1 MKTIISNSR
10 RLLGLC
16 LLSVFA
22 AIPASAQQG
31 KINIE
36 HLDKLASRASQTV
49 DVTVDQNLLQLASKV
64 FGPGRSPDEK
74 LVKDIIKDLK
84 GVFVKRFVFEKE
96 NEYTDSDVEI
106 IRSQLNGPA
115 WTKIVGV
122 RSKREGMNV
131 DVHIMT
137 EESLI
142 RGLAV
147 LVAEPKALTV
157 VNIVGPLD
165 VEKLSQLG
173 GRFGIPILDLEQMGK
188 TTTTK
193 SKDKEKEKETKP

>member
-1 MKTIISNSR
+1 MKTTILNLR
-10 RLLGLC
+10 RLSGLC
-16 LLSVFA
+16 LLAFFA
-22 AIPASAQQG
+22 VIPASAQQG
-31 KINIE
+31 KIHID
-36 HLDKLASRASQTV
+36 HLERLATRAVETV
-49 DVTVDQNLLQLASKV
+49 DVTVDDKLITLAWKV
-64 FGPGRSPDEK
+64 LGERSPDEK

-96 NEYTDSDVEI
+96 SEYTDADVET
-106 IRSQLNGPA
+106 IRSQLNAPG
-115 WTKIVGV
+115 WSKVVGV
-122 RSKREGMNV
+122 RSRRQGANV

-157 VNIVGPLD
+157 VNIVGPID

-173 GRFGIPILDLEQMGK
+173 GRFGIPILDLERMG

-193 SKDKEKEKETKP
+193 KEKESKP

>member
-1 MKTIISNSR
+1 MKTIIADSR

-16 LLSVFA
+16 LLGVFA

-31 KINIE
+31 KLNIE

-49 DVTVDQNLLQLASKV
+49 DVTVDQNLLKLAWK
-64 FGPGRSPDEK
+64 FLGERSPDEK
-74 LVKDIIKDLK
+74 LVKDIVKDLK

-96 NEYTDSDVEI
+96 NEYTDADVEA
-106 IRSQLNGPA
+106 IRSQLNVPA

-122 RSKREGMNV
+122 RSKREGINV

-147 LVAEPKALTV
+147 LIAEPKALTV
-157 VNIVGPLD
+157 VNIVGTLD

-188 TTTTK
+188 TVTTK
-193 SKDKEKEKETKP
+193 SKDKEKETKP

>member
-1 MKTIISNSR
+1 MEMIISSTR

-16 LLSVFA
+16 SLAVLA
-22 AIPASAQQG
+22 AIPVSAQQG
-31 KINIE
+31 KLNID
-36 HLDKLASRASQTV
+36 HLEKLASRASQTV
-49 DVTVDQNLLQLASKV
+49 DVTVDQKLLTLAWK
-64 FGPGRSPDEK
+64 FLREERSPDEK
-74 LVKDIIKDLK
+74 LVKDIVKDLK

-96 NEYTDSDVEI
+96 NEYTEADVET
-106 IRSQLNGPA
+106 IRSQLNAPA

-147 LVAEPKALTV
+147 LIAEPKALTV

-173 GRFGIPILDLEQMGK
+173 GKFGIPILDLEQMGK

-193 SKDKEKEKETKP
+193 SKDKEKETKP

>member
-1 MKTIISNSR
+1 MKIIIPNLR
-10 RLLGLC
+10 RLSGLC
-16 LLSVFA
+16 LLALFA
-22 AIPASAQQG
+22 VIPANAQQG
-31 KINIE
+31 KIQID
-36 HLDKLASRASQTV
+36 HLEKLATRAVETV
-49 DVTVDQNLLQLASKV
+49 DVTFDDKLLTLTGK
-64 FGPGRSPDEK
+64 FFNENRSPDEK

-96 NEYTDSDVEI
+96 NEYSDADVEA
-106 IRSQLNGPA
+106 IRSQLNSPG

-122 RSKREGMNV
+122 RSRRQGANV

-137 EESLI
+137 DESLI
-142 RGLAV
+142 KGLAV

-157 VNIVGPLD
+157 VNIVGPID

-188 TTTTK
+188 PK
-193 SKDKEKEKETKP
+193 VKEKESKP

>member
-1 MKTIISNSR
+1 MKTIIPNLR
-10 RLLGLC
+10 RLSGLC
-16 LLSVFA
+16 LLALFA
-22 AIPASAQQG
+22 VIPARAQQG
-31 KINIE
+31 KIQID
-36 HLDKLASRASQTV
+36 HLEKLATRAVETV
-49 DVTVDQNLLQLASKV
+49 DVTIDDKLITLAGK
-64 FGPGRSPDEK
+64 FLGERSPDEK

-96 NEYTDSDVEI
+96 SEYNDADVEA
-106 IRSQLNGPA
+106 IRSQLNSPG

-122 RSKREGMNV
+122 RSRRQGANV

-142 RGLAV
+142 KGLAV

-157 VNIVGPLD
+157 VNIVGPID

-173 GRFGIPILDLEQMGK
+173 GRFGIPILDLERMG
-188 TTTTK
+188 TTTK
-193 SKDKEKEKETKP
+193 VKEKETKP

>member
-16 LLSVFA
+16 LLGVFA

-31 KINIE
+31 KLNIE

-49 DVTVDQNLLQLASKV
+49 DVTVDQNLLRLAWKV
-64 FGPGRSPDEK
+64 IGDGRSPDEK

-96 NEYTDSDVEI
+96 NEYTDGDVEA
-106 IRSQLNGPA
+106 IRSQLNVPA
-115 WTKIVGV
+115 WSKIVGV
-122 RSKREGMNV
+122 RSKREGINV

-147 LVAEPKALTV
+147 LIAEPKALTV

-193 SKDKEKEKETKP
+193 SKDKEKETKP

>member
-1 MKTIISNSR
+1 MKTLIPNLR
-10 RLLGLC
+10 RLPGLC
-16 LLSVFA
+16 LLAFFA
-22 AIPASAQQG
+22 VIPASAQQG
-31 KINIE
+31 KIHID
-36 HLDKLASRASQTV
+36 HLERLATRAVETV
-49 DVTVDQNLLQLASKV
+49 DVTIDDKLITLAGK
-64 FGPGRSPDEK
+64 FLGERSPDEK

-96 NEYTDSDVEI
+96 SEYNDADVEA
-106 IRSQLNGPA
+106 IRSQLNSPG

-122 RSKREGMNV
+122 RSRRQGANV

-142 RGLAV
+142 KGLAV

-157 VNIVGPLD
+157 VNIVGPID

-173 GRFGIPILDLEQMGK
+173 GRFGIPILDLERMG
-188 TTTTK
+188 TTTK
-193 SKDKEKEKETKP
+193 VKEKESKP

>member
-1 MKTIISNSR
+1 MKTIIPNLR
-10 RLLGLC
+10 RLSGLC
-16 LLSVFA
+16 LLALFA
-22 AIPASAQQG
+22 VIPARAQQG
-31 KINIE
+31 KIQID
-36 HLDKLASRASQTV
+36 HLEKLATRAVETV
-49 DVTVDQNLLQLASKV
+49 DVTIDDKLITLAGK
-64 FGPGRSPDEK
+64 FLGERSPDEK

-96 NEYTDSDVEI
+96 SEYNDADVEA
-106 IRSQLNGPA
+106 IRSQLNSPG

-122 RSKREGMNV
+122 RSRRQGANV

-142 RGLAV
+142 KGLAV

-157 VNIVGPLD
+157 VNIVGPID

-173 GRFGIPILDLEQMGK
+173 GRFGIPILDLERMG
-188 TTTTK
+188 TTTK
-193 SKDKEKEKETKP
+193 VKEKESKP